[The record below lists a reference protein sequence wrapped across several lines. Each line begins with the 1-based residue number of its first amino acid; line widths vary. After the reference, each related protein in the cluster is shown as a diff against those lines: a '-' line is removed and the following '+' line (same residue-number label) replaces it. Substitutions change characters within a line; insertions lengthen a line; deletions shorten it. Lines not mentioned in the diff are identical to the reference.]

1 MRVIRRL
8 TAADA
13 EELTALRVRNRVT
26 ISEYEPDWDDPEAF
40 YTVDGVR
47 AWIMDGNERFAILV
61 GDAIAGMISVT
72 GIVYGA
78 LCNANLGYFV
88 DSERTGRGLAT
99 AAIAETVDCAFG
111 ELGLHRIE
119 AGTAVDNI
127 ASQRVLEKNR
137 FTRVGLLRAHLRVHG
152 EWLDHYLWERIVGD

>member
-1 MRVIRRL
+1 MSVIRRL

-13 EELTALRVRNRVT
+13 EELTALRVRNRPT
-26 ISEYEPDWDDPEAF
+26 ISEYEPDWDDPEAY

-47 AWIMDGNERFAILV
+47 LWITDGHERFAILD
-61 GDAIAGMISVT
+61 GDAIAGMISLT
-72 GIVYGA
+72 GISYGA
-78 LCNANLGYFV
+78 FCSANLGYFV

-99 AAIAETVDCAFG
+99 AAIAETVAHGFA

-119 AGTAVDNI
+119 AGTAVDNV

-137 FTRVGLLRAHLRVHG
+137 FTRVGLMRAHLLIHG
-152 EWLDHYLWERIVGD
+152 EWVDHYLWERIVGD

>member
-1 MRVIRRL
+1 MGIRRL

-13 EELTALRVRNRVT
+13 EELTALRVRNRAT
-26 ISEYEPDWDDPEAF
+26 ISEYEPDWDDPEAY

-47 AWIMDGNERFAILV
+47 LWILDGNERFAILD
-61 GDAIAGMISVT
+61 GSAIAGMISLT
-72 GIVYGA
+72 GIVYGS
-78 LCNANLGYFV
+78 LCTANLGYFV
-88 DSERTGRGLAT
+88 DVERNNRGLAT
-99 AAIAETVDCAFG
+99 AAIAETVDYGFR

-119 AGTAVDNI
+119 AGTAVDNL

-137 FTRVGLLRAHLRVHG
+137 FTRVGLLRAHLLVHG

>member
-1 MRVIRRL
+1 VAVTRRL

-13 EELTALRVRNRVT
+13 EELTALRVRNRT
-26 ISEYEPDWDDPEAF
+26 RISEYEPDWDDPEAY

-47 AWIMDGNERFAILV
+47 AWIVDGNERFAILD
-61 GDAIAGMISVT
+61 GTAIAGMISLT

-78 LCNANLGYFV
+78 LCTANLGYFV
-88 DSERTGRGLAT
+88 DSERNGRGLAT
-99 AAIAETVDCAFG
+99 AAIAETVAYGFR

-127 ASQRVLEKNR
+127 ASQRVLEKNG
-137 FTRVGLLRAHLRVHG
+137 FTRVGLLRAHLLVG
-152 EWLDHYLWERIVGD
+152 GQWLDHYLWERIVGD